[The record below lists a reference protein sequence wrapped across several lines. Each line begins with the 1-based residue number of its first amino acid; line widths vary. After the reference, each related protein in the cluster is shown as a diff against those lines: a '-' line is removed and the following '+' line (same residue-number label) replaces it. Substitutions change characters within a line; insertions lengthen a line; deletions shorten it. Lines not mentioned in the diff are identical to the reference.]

1 MILKVL
7 FLTCVIYMHLRFMM
21 DLYILYQSVIWRELC
36 DENPRYESRARET
49 MEGACKRQTERMEK
63 VKPKGTRELPTYL
76 AVVTVEVVY
85 VCRYNVRGRRRWS
98 RIGEEP
104 SKMVGDWGR
113 EGDSEGDAVTN
124 ESDYKLRSPALVLIR
139 FSFRPLTSFSFFFL
153 FSFAPGCLSHS
164 PDRSGRVNA
173 RSALLFFRASLPL
186 SRGLLPIYPLSR

>member
-1 MILKVL
+1 
-7 FLTCVIYMHLRFMM
+7 MM

-104 SKMVGDWGR
+104 SKMVGD
-113 EGDSEGDAVTN
+113 
-124 ESDYKLRSPALVLIR
+124 
-139 FSFRPLTSFSFFFL
+139 
-153 FSFAPGCLSHS
+153 
-164 PDRSGRVNA
+164 
-173 RSALLFFRASLPL
+173 
-186 SRGLLPIYPLSR
+186 